1 MSANFTESS
10 LILLIEKVIFGT
22 TTLVTRAAIKGGLEL
37 KTAYQLSDLYL
48 RKIENAASIA
58 ALKELSNTMLLD
70 FTERTNNA
78 KREKDVPFDIWECL
92 QYIRQNTHTPLR
104 VEILAANMH
113 LSKSQ
118 IDRRF
123 KKTLGFSP
131 SEFILRCKLEE
142 AKDLL
147 IYTNRPLSEISSLLC
162 FSSQSHFSNAF
173 KKKYHVSPL
182 EFRKQRTSDMAAYIN

>member
-1 MSANFTESS
+1 MYTILNGSSTSADMHVGVLSNSELRQVKNLF
-10 LILLIEKVIFGT
+10 ICT
-22 TTLVTRAAIKGGLEL
+22 TTLVTRAAIEGGLEL

-58 ALKELSNTMLLD
+58 ALKE
-70 FTERTNNA
+70 
-78 KREKDVPFDIWECL
+78 P
-92 QYIRQNTHTPLR
+92 
-104 VEILAANMH
+104 MH